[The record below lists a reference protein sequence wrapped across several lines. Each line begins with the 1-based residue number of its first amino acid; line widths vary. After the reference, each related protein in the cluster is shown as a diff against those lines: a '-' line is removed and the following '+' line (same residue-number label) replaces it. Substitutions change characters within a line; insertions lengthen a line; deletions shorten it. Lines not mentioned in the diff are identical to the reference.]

1 MLYLTEKN
9 GLHIGII
16 ESDIHIMDYKCVHN
30 TEYHVAR
37 ITRRR
42 KVIAEA
48 RNKIGTRSRGS
59 GWDDQSLHAERA
71 VVKSL
76 GDISQLNGCTLEVI
90 RISKH
95 GNIKNSE
102 PCHNCRMFLHKCMK
116 EYGLRK
122 VIYSSDNEDEDART
136 TISI

>member
-1 MLYLTEKN
+1 MLYVVKKN
-9 GLHIGII
+9 GLNIDSIATGI
-16 ESDIHIMDYKCVHN
+16 DTMDYKCVHN

-76 GDISQLNGCTLEVI
+76 GDISQLNGCTLEVV
-90 RISKH
+90 RLSKH
-95 GNIKNSE
+95 GLVKNSE
-102 PCHNCRMFLHKCMK
+102 PCHNCKMFLHKCIR

-122 VIYSSDNEDEDART
+122 VIYSSDNENGFSRT
-136 TISI
+136 VMV

>member
-1 MLYLTEKN
+1 M
-9 GLHIGII
+9 
-16 ESDIHIMDYKCVHN
+16 CVHN
-30 TEYHVAR
+30 TEFHIAR

-71 VVKSL
+71 VVKRL

-90 RISKH
+90 RLNKSGKVRNSK
-95 GNIKNSE
+95 
-102 PCHNCRMFLHKCMK
+102 PCENCNMFLQKCMR

-122 VIYSSDNEDEDART
+122 VLYSSDNEDENARCV
-136 TISI
+136 IV

>member
-1 MLYLTEKN
+1 MNLIAYELTV
-9 GLHIGII
+9 HITKM
-16 ESDIHIMDYKCVHN
+16 EYKCVHN

-37 ITRRR
+37 IMRRR

-71 VVKSL
+71 VVKRL
-76 GDISQLNGCTLEVI
+76 GDISQLNGCTLEVV
-90 RISKH
+90 RIGKH

-102 PCHNCRMFLHKCMK
+102 PCHNCRMFLSKCIR

-122 VIYSSDNEDEDART
+122 VVYSSDNEDEDART
-136 TISI
+136 IISV

>member
-1 MLYLTEKN
+1 MLYLAEKN

-16 ESDIHIMDYKCVHN
+16 ESDINIMDYKCVHN

-37 ITRRR
+37 LTRRR

>member
-1 MLYLTEKN
+1 
-9 GLHIGII
+9 
-16 ESDIHIMDYKCVHN
+16 MDYKCVHN

-95 GNIKNSE
+95 GIIKNSE
-102 PCHNCRMFLHKCMK
+102 PCYNCRMFLSKCIR

-122 VIYSSDNEDEDART
+122 VVYSSDNEDEDART